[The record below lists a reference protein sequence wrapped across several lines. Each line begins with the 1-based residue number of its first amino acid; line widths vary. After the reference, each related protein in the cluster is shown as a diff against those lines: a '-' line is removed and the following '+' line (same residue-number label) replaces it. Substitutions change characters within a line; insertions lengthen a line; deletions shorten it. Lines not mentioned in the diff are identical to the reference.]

1 MIERIVHSRGAKE
14 HAEDRFM
21 KRWIWAIAALC
32 WAAGVEARAD
42 YVKFIYNPSAAKGSG
57 ALKGGQQQE
66 QGSGGGGGDEGE
78 GGRPRGGIG
87 VRSGGGGGAPNQP
100 GQGRTEPKKEDLAEF
115 SAFRVEVVVE
125 VVRGQLSGGIR
136 TIKTKYG
143 KEKLPLVNT
152 DDVTHEY
159 IPMKGTVAE
168 RYKKMKESS
177 DKSVEGWRSLA
188 KNALENRLLDE
199 FASAMEELKKLD
211 AKDPTAVAF
220 SQVQE
225 GLRHPPALDPST
237 AAMKGE
243 RFGDASRETDHY
255 SILYKSNKLVP
266 KDLDVWADQLEQN
279 FKAVYYWFA
288 FHNKPMPMPARK
300 LVIVLVTK
308 RQDFHNEI
316 LPAFDNPPTVADGF
330 FMPRDHIL
338 VCCNEPLDE
347 AYAGLSRIL
356 ENMSNAGWITD
367 KALDK
372 FYTNVPA
379 ILFANKVEV
388 VKGAYKILVH
398 KVMREESRLR
408 TITHLGSAQLIAEAR
423 LLPEGVEAP
432 RWIQFGVPSFFETGE
447 GSLWPNT
454 GLPNQKY
461 LTKFQAWKSTE
472 KAERVLDKAPEALRS
487 VVTDAYFNSSHE
499 EPEALL
505 KARTMT
511 WSLTYYLAMT
521 NLEGLKRYY
530 QEMAKLPRDMAFD
543 EPALM
548 ACFARAFGLTE
559 SGSSNEVNRSKLEQM
574 AFNWYSMM
582 GDLTSPFA
590 TSQDKGAQMKTRNG
604 GR

>member
-1 MIERIVHSRGAKE
+1 
-14 HAEDRFM
+14 M

-32 WAAGVEARAD
+32 WAGGIEARAD

-57 ALKGGQQQE
+57 SLSKGGGAQQE
-66 QGSGGGGGDEGE
+66 QAPAEDSGEGGGGRRA
-78 GGRPRGGIG
+78 GG
-87 VRSGGGGGAPNQP
+87 VGGGMRGAPSGAPSQP
-100 GQGRTEPKKEDLAEF
+100 GQGQNQPKKEDLAEF
-115 SAFRVEVVVE
+115 SGLRVEVVVE
-125 VVRGQLSGGIR
+125 VIRAQTSGPLRLR

-143 KEKLPLVNT
+143 KERLPLVNT
-152 DDVTHEY
+152 DDVTQHY
-159 IPMKGTVAE
+159 IALRGTVAE
-168 RYKKMKESS
+168 RYKKTKEDA

-188 KNALENRLLDE
+188 KKALGDRLLDE
-199 FASAMEELKKLD
+199 FASDMEELKKLD
-211 AKDPTAVAF
+211 PKDPAAVAF

-225 GLRHPPALDPST
+225 GLRHPPPLDPST

-288 FHNKPMPMPARK
+288 FHNKALPMPTRK
-300 LVIVLVTK
+300 LVVVLVTK

-330 FMPRDHIL
+330 FAPRDHML

-347 AYAGLSRIL
+347 AYEALSRII
-356 ENMSNAGWITD
+356 ENMNAAQWNTD
-367 KALDK
+367 RVLDK
-372 FYTNVPA
+372 FAAGAPLAALQHPA
-379 ILFANKVEV
+379 ELIKGVYKV
-388 VKGAYKILVH
+388 LVH

-408 TITHLGSAQLIAEAR
+408 TITHLATAQLIAEAR

-447 GSLWPNT
+447 GALWPNT

-461 LTKFQAWKSTE
+461 LEKFQAWKNTE
-472 KAERVLDKAPEALRS
+472 KAERQLDKAPEALRS
-487 VVTDAYFNSSHE
+487 VVTDAYFNASHE
-499 EPEALL
+499 EAEALL

-511 WSLTYYLAMT
+511 WSLTYFLAET
-521 NLEGLKRYY
+521 NLEGLRRYY
-530 QEMAKLPRDMAFD
+530 QELAKLPRDMAFD
-543 EPALM
+543 EPILM
-548 ACFARAFGLTE
+548 ECFARAFGLTE
-559 SGSSNEVNRSKLEQM
+559 SGKPHEVNRAKLEQL

-590 TSQDKGAQMKTRNG
+590 TQEKGPPQLKTRNG